1 MSEGSQI
8 RPGGG
13 GKSKLMSEGSQ
24 IRAGGGGKSK

>member
-8 RPGGG
+8 RAGDR

-24 IRAGGGGKSK
+24 IRAGGRGQV